1 MAGDRSVGIDDRSAA
16 IVVDVRSIAATLVLL
31 LALAA
36 CDFGSDERS
45 GSDRPADTTTYTD
58 PAGWTADVPVGWSV
72 LSFETT
78 KGHASAIGTQISNVD
93 LPAPSIEPGLPI
105 QTSGL
110 VLPTDGIA
118 LVIATD
124 EDPANVQSPPASPAS
139 PPLAIGDFAEGSS
152 TGDGPTISLLWF
164 KVSGHTLLASVK
176 TGASASEED
185 MAAMARLVASIR
197 ASG

>member
-1 MAGDRSVGIDDRSAA
+1 MNGVPS
-16 IVVDVRSIAATLVLL
+16 IVVDVRSIAVTVVLL
-31 LALAA
+31 PAIVG
-36 CDFGSDERS
+36 CDSGSDERS
-45 GSDRPADTTTYTD
+45 GSDRHADTTTYTD

-72 LSFETT
+72 LSFETSQD
-78 KGHASAIGTQISNVD
+78 HASAIGTQISNVD
-93 LPAPSIEPGLPI
+93 LQAPSIEPGLPI

-124 EDPANVQSPPASPAS
+124 DDPANVQRPPASPAS
-139 PPLAIGDFAEGSS
+139 PPLAIDDFAEGSS

-164 KVSGHTLLASVK
+164 RVSGHTLLASVK
-176 TGASASEED
+176 TGASVREDD